1 MINLRVLQIKQS
13 KPPLQHWQ
21 IVTKGLKYIKKQF
34 LYTPNTEANHDR
46 IMNEFERFFQQNYE
60 IVKSFNI
67 HKTMMSPNIDIKFTV
82 YDSPKTYGMVL
93 TMK

>member
-1 MINLRVLQIKQS
+1 MACLMLMMTFLLIWWTIMINLRVLQIKQS

-67 HKTMMSPNIDIKFTV
+67 HHVMF
-82 YDSPKTYGMVL
+82 Y
-93 TMK
+93 